1 MSFEWPLALVAL
13 LVVPLMAAGYVLV
26 QRARPRYAARFTNL
40 DLLANV
46 VRESPQWRR
55 HVPPLLFCAALGL
68 LAVALARPHAVVAV
82 PKETATVMLVTDV
95 SGSMEAQDVSPT
107 RLRAAQQAALNF
119 AEQLP
124 EEVNLGLVSFSET
137 AAVRVPP
144 TEDRAAIEQG
154 IEALEAEGGTA
165 MGDGLATAVD
175 AVADVAATPG
185 DSEDPPV
192 VIVLLSDGES
202 TVGLTDPLQAARE
215 AREKGIPVFTIAL
228 GTDAGTVTQTPP
240 GETLPLTIP
249 VPPDRET
256 LRRVAQI
263 TGGQNFDA
271 LDAERLSTVY
281 ESLGSRIGTEE
292 EEREITAG
300 FAAGGA
306 VLLLA
311 GGLLSLLWF
320 GRFP

>member
-1 MSFEWPLALVAL
+1 MSFEWPAALLAL
-13 LVVPLMAAGYVLV
+13 LVVPLVAAGYVLV

-46 VRESPQWRR
+46 VREAPQWRR
-55 HVPPLLFCAALGL
+55 HVPPMLFCAALGL

-95 SGSMEAQDVSPT
+95 SGSMEAQDVAPT
-107 RLRAAQQAALNF
+107 RLRAAQEAARTF

-124 EEVNLGLVSFSET
+124 EEVNLGLVSFSQS
-137 AAVRVPP
+137 ASVRVPP
-144 TEDRAAIEQG
+144 TEDREAIKQG
-154 IEALEAEGGTA
+154 IEGLEAEGGTA
-165 MGDGLATAVD
+165 MGDGLAAAVD
-175 AVADVAATPG
+175 AVGEVAATPG
-185 DSEDPPV
+185 ETEDPPA

-202 TVGLTDPLQAARE
+202 TVGLTEPLQAARG
-215 AREKGIPVFTIAL
+215 ARDQGVPVFTVAL

-240 GETLPLTIP
+240 GEVFPVTIP

-263 TGGQNFDA
+263 TGGQSFEA
-271 LDAERLSTVY
+271 LDAERLDTVY
-281 ESLGSRIGTEE
+281 ETLGSRIGTEE
-292 EEREITAG
+292 EEREITVG

-311 GGLLSLLWF
+311 GGALSLLWF

>member
-13 LVVPLMAAGYVLV
+13 LLVPLMAVGYVLV

-40 DLLANV
+40 DLLSNV
-46 VRESPQWRR
+46 VRETPQWRR
-55 HVPPLLFCAALGL
+55 HVPPVLFCAALGL
-68 LAVALARPHAVVAV
+68 LVVALARPHAVVAV

-95 SGSMEAQDVSPT
+95 SGSMEAEDVAPT
-107 RLRAAQQAALNF
+107 RLRAAQEAALAF
-119 AEQLP
+119 AEELP

-144 TEDRAAIEQG
+144 TDDREAIEQG
-154 IEALEAEGGTA
+154 IENLEADGGTA

-175 AVADVAATPG
+175 ALADVATAPG
-185 DSEDPPV
+185 ESEDPPA

-202 TVGLTDPLQAARE
+202 TVGMTQPLQAAVK
-215 AREKGIPVFTIAL
+215 ARELGVPVFAVAL

-240 GETLPLTIP
+240 GESFPVTIP

-256 LRRVAQI
+256 LRRIAQI
-263 TGGQNFDA
+263 TDGESFDA

-281 ESLGSRIGTEE
+281 ENLGSRIGTEE

-311 GGLLSLLWF
+311 GGALSLLWF

>member
-1 MSFEWPLALVAL
+1 MSFEWPAALLAL
-13 LVVPLMAAGYVLV
+13 LVVPLVAAGYMLV

-46 VRESPQWRR
+46 VRETPQWRR
-55 HVPPLLFCAALGL
+55 HVPPMLFCAALGL

-95 SGSMEAQDVSPT
+95 SGSMEAEDVAPT
-107 RLRAAQQAALNF
+107 RLRAAQEAALTF

-124 EEVNLGLVSFSET
+124 EEVNLGLVSFSQT
-137 AAVRVPP
+137 ASVRVPP
-144 TEDRAAIEQG
+144 TEDREAVEQG
-154 IEALEAEGGTA
+154 IEGLEAEGGTA
-165 MGDGLATAVD
+165 MGDGLAAAVD
-175 AVADVAATPG
+175 AVGEVAATPG
-185 DSEDPPV
+185 ETEDPPA

-202 TVGLTDPLQAARE
+202 TVGLTDPLQAAGQ
-215 AREKGIPVFTIAL
+215 ARDQGVPVFTVAL

-240 GETLPLTIP
+240 GEVFPVTIP

-263 TGGQNFDA
+263 TGGQSFEA
-271 LDAERLSTVY
+271 LDAERLDTVY
-281 ESLGSRIGTEE
+281 ETLGSRIGTEE

-311 GGLLSLLWF
+311 GGALSLLWF

>member
-1 MSFEWPLALVAL
+1 MSFEWPAALLAL
-13 LVVPLMAAGYVLV
+13 LVIPLVAAGYVLV

-46 VRESPQWRR
+46 VRETPQWRR
-55 HVPPLLFCAALGL
+55 HVPPMLFCAALGL

-95 SGSMEAQDVSPT
+95 SGSMEAEDVAPT
-107 RLRAAQQAALNF
+107 RLRAAQEAALTF
-119 AEQLP
+119 TEQLP
-124 EEVNLGLVSFSET
+124 EEVNLGLVSFSQT

-144 TEDRAAIEQG
+144 TEDREAIKQG

-165 MGDGLATAVD
+165 MGDGLAAAVD
-175 AVADVAATPG
+175 AVGEVAATPG
-185 DSEDPPV
+185 ETEDPPA

-202 TVGLTDPLQAARE
+202 TVGLTEPLQAARE
-215 AREKGIPVFTIAL
+215 ARDQGVPVFTVAL

-240 GETLPLTIP
+240 GEVFPVTIP

-263 TGGQNFDA
+263 TGGQSFEA
-271 LDAERLSTVY
+271 LDAERLDTVY
-281 ESLGSRIGTEE
+281 ETLGSRIGTEE

-311 GGLLSLLWF
+311 GGALSLLWF

>member
-1 MSFEWPLALVAL
+1 MSFEWPVALVAL

-46 VRESPQWRR
+46 VHETPQWRR
-55 HVPPLLFCAALGL
+55 HVPPVLFCAALGA
-68 LAVALARPHAVVAV
+68 LAVALARPQAVVAV
-82 PKETATVMLVTDV
+82 PKETASVMLVTDV
-95 SGSMEAQDVSPT
+95 SGSMLAEDVAPT
-107 RLRAAQQAALNF
+107 RLRAAQEAALSF
-119 AEQLP
+119 AQELP
-124 EEVNLGLVSFSET
+124 EEFNLGLVTFSQA

-144 TEDRAAIEQG
+144 TEDREAVEQG
-154 IEALEAEGGTA
+154 IERLEAQGGTA

-175 AVADVAATPG
+175 AIAEVAATP
-185 DSEDPPV
+185 DESEDPPA

-202 TVGLTDPLQAARE
+202 TVGLTEPLQAARE
-215 AREKGIPVFTIAL
+215 AQELGVPVFTVAL

-240 GETLPLTIP
+240 GEIFPLTIP

-256 LRRVAQI
+256 LRQI
-263 TGGQNFDA
+263 AELTGGQSFEA
-271 LDAERLSTVY
+271 LDAERLQTVY

-292 EEREITAG
+292 EEREVTAG

-306 VLLLA
+306 VLLLV
-311 GGLLSLLWF
+311 GGALSLLWF

>member
-1 MSFEWPLALVAL
+1 MSFEWPAALVAL
-13 LVVPLMAAGYVLV
+13 LVVPLMAACYVLV

-46 VRESPQWRR
+46 VRETPQWRR
-55 HVPPLLFCAALGL
+55 HVPPVLFCAALGA

-82 PKETATVMLVTDV
+82 PKETASVVLVTDV
-95 SGSMEAQDVSPT
+95 SGSMLAKDVAPT
-107 RLRAAQQAALNF
+107 RLRAAQEAALSF
-119 AEQLP
+119 AQELP
-124 EEVNLGLVSFSET
+124 EEVNLGLVSFSERAT
-137 AAVRVPP
+137 VRVPP
-144 TEDRAAIEQG
+144 TEDREAVEQG
-154 IEALEAEGGTA
+154 VESLEAEGGTA
-165 MGDGLATAVD
+165 MGDGLAAAVD
-175 AVADVAATPG
+175 AVAEVAATPD
-185 DSEDPPV
+185 DSEDPPA

-202 TVGLTDPLQAARE
+202 TLGLTEPLQAARE
-215 AREKGIPVFTIAL
+215 ARELGVPVFTVAL

-240 GETLPLTIP
+240 GEIFPLTIP

-256 LRRVAQI
+256 LRQVAQI
-263 TGGQNFDA
+263 TGGQSFEA
-271 LDAERLSTVY
+271 LDAERLRTVY

-292 EEREITAG
+292 EEREVTAG

-311 GGLLSLLWF
+311 GGVLSLLWF

>member
-1 MSFEWPLALVAL
+1 MNFEWPVALVAL

-46 VRESPQWRR
+46 VQETPQWRR
-55 HVPPLLFCAALGL
+55 HVPPVLFCAALGA

-82 PKETATVMLVTDV
+82 PKETASVMLVTDV
-95 SGSMEAQDVSPT
+95 SGSMLAEDVDPT
-107 RLRAAQQAALNF
+107 RLRAAQEAALTF
-119 AEQLP
+119 SQELP
-124 EEVNLGLVSFSET
+124 EEFNLGLASFSQT

-144 TEDRAAIEQG
+144 TEDREALEQG

-165 MGDGLATAVD
+165 MGDGLVTAVD
-175 AVADVAATPG
+175 AVSQVTATAG
-185 DSEDPPV
+185 DTEDPPA

-202 TVGLTDPLQAARE
+202 TLGVTEPLQAARE
-215 AREKGIPVFTIAL
+215 ARELGIPVFTVAL

-240 GETLPLTIP
+240 GEIFPLTIP

-256 LRRVAQI
+256 LRQVAQI
-263 TGGQNFDA
+263 TGGQSFEA
-271 LDAERLSTVY
+271 LDAQQLSTVY
-281 ESLGSRIGTEE
+281 ESLGSRIGTEDE
-292 EEREITAG
+292 ELEVTAG

-311 GGLLSLLWF
+311 GGALSLLWF

>member
-1 MSFEWPLALVAL
+1 MNFEWPVALVAL
-13 LVVPLMAAGYVLV
+13 LVVPLMAAGYMLV

-46 VRESPQWRR
+46 VQETPQWRR
-55 HVPPLLFCAALGL
+55 HVPPVLFCAALGA

-82 PKETATVMLVTDV
+82 PKETASVMLVTDV
-95 SGSMEAQDVSPT
+95 SGSMLAEDVDPT
-107 RLRAAQQAALNF
+107 RLRAAQEAALTF
-119 AEQLP
+119 SRELP
-124 EEVNLGLVSFSET
+124 EEFNLGLASFSQT

-144 TEDRAAIEQG
+144 TEDREALEQG
-154 IEALEAEGGTA
+154 IEGLEAEGGTA
-165 MGDGLATAVD
+165 MGDGLVTAVD
-175 AVADVAATPG
+175 AVSQVAATAG
-185 DSEDPPV
+185 DTEDPPA

-202 TVGLTDPLQAARE
+202 TLGVTEPLQAARE
-215 AREKGIPVFTIAL
+215 ARELGIPVFTVAL

-240 GETLPLTIP
+240 GEIFPLTIP

-256 LRRVAQI
+256 LRQVAQI
-263 TGGQNFDA
+263 TGGQSFEA
-271 LDAERLSTVY
+271 LDARQLSTVY
-281 ESLGSRIGTEE
+281 ESLGSRIGTEDE
-292 EEREITAG
+292 ELEVTAG

-311 GGLLSLLWF
+311 GGALSLLWF

>member
-1 MSFEWPLALVAL
+1 MNFEWPVALVAL

-46 VRESPQWRR
+46 VQETPQWRR
-55 HVPPLLFCAALGL
+55 HVPPVLFCAALGA

-82 PKETATVMLVTDV
+82 PKETASVMLVTDV
-95 SGSMEAQDVSPT
+95 SGSMLAEDVDPT
-107 RLRAAQQAALNF
+107 RLRAAQEAALTF
-119 AEQLP
+119 SQELP
-124 EEVNLGLVSFSET
+124 EEFNLGLASFSQT

-144 TEDRAAIEQG
+144 TEDREALEQG

-165 MGDGLATAVD
+165 MGDGLVTAVD
-175 AVADVAATPG
+175 AVSQVTATAG
-185 DSEDPPV
+185 DTEDPPA

-202 TVGLTDPLQAARE
+202 TLGVTEPLQAARE
-215 AREKGIPVFTIAL
+215 ARELGIPVFTVAL
-228 GTDAGTVTQTPP
+228 GTDAGTVTQTRP
-240 GETLPLTIP
+240 GEIFPLTIP

-256 LRRVAQI
+256 LRQVAQI
-263 TGGQNFDA
+263 TGGQSFEA
-271 LDAERLSTVY
+271 LDAQQLSTVY
-281 ESLGSRIGTEE
+281 ESLGSRIGTEDE
-292 EEREITAG
+292 ELEVTAG

-311 GGLLSLLWF
+311 GGALSLLWF

>member
-13 LVVPLMAAGYVLV
+13 LIVPLAAAGYVLV
-26 QRARPRYAARFTNL
+26 QRSRPRYAARFTNL

-46 VRESPQWRR
+46 VRETPQWRR
-55 HVPPLLFCAALGL
+55 HVPPVLFCAALGA
-68 LAVALARPHAVVAV
+68 LAVALARPHAVVEV

-95 SGSMEAQDVSPT
+95 SGSMEAEDVAPT
-107 RLRAAQQAALNF
+107 RLRAAREAALTF

-124 EEVNLGLVSFSET
+124 EEVNLGLVSFNET
-137 AAVRVPP
+137 ARVRVSP
-144 TEDRAAIEQG
+144 TEDREAIEQG
-154 IEALEAEGGTA
+154 LEQLTAKGGTA
-165 MGDGLATAVD
+165 MGDGLDAAVE
-175 AVADVAATPG
+175 AVAEVAASPG
-185 DSEDPPV
+185 DSEEPPA

-202 TVGLTDPLQAARE
+202 TAGLIEPLQAARE
-215 AREKGIPVFTIAL
+215 AKEAGVPVFTVAL

-240 GETLPLTIP
+240 GEVFPVTIP

-256 LRRVAQI
+256 LRRIAQI
-263 TGGQNFDA
+263 TGGESFDA

-281 ESLGSRIGTEE
+281 ESLGSRIGTEQE
-292 EEREITAG
+292 KREVTAG

-311 GGLLSLLWF
+311 GGALSLLWF